1 ADTWLPRHRPNQQF
15 NPFRTIDM
23 PPAVQG
29 VSSRRTRPRY
39 SFKVRRQA
47 KVHAEPDALHQYQRK
62 DWKVL
67 PDRRD
72 EPVSSTAVAKTKPL
86 ANPLPPYTQ
95 DLTRKPV
102 LKALD
107 SEHPIVTLE
116 FGSLHKN
123 IIGVLH
129 DKPDVARSVEDCLRA
144 VVRRANDAK
153 RQFQRVIASYL
164 EIVFSGEIQQHD
176 RKFLNHLCEN
186 VRSQVIAQTAEDKKN
201 EDITL
206 GNTKQSSFIQAILV
220 AMISGKDPPR
230 GSIANEFIARLRGIG
245 LINVEVPATVY
256 PANIIAKSVSS
267 QLCLQL
273 KKHFKDGSV
282 LLHQRLVKLQ
292 SRGKLPPDARVE
304 IDNSLSAIE
313 NFRRLNH
320 LTNNSWKLFPLSPVE
335 DGFVNISEY
344 ELATLLWRHEAT
356 RHELRAMMDGQ
367 FLVSSDVLTLPDLTQ
382 CWLPGTPPGTLLKK
396 FLADVDL
403 DGKGLTSRQ
412 KGKAGYAAA
421 IKLLSIEQ
429 IHQHINTIRHKDFD
443 PRTYC
448 QKGYQLLGS
457 FKTDGHRLQLLAYK
471 LKELLSV
478 RYKRY
483 KEDILPNR
491 LQSTVA
497 GVDYFMTEI
506 RNVVKVPQ
514 DVKNLLGCWPHEVRE
529 QVNVL
534 GIDLGQACVVGASAL
549 RPKPPARRPTKRGK
563 RGGSKKR
570 PSKRKRRKGTKKKE
584 KGKLLSQGDKE
595 GDHPVYYNLAVKQ
608 KAVLQPVLKFRRW
621 MERQKQQE
629 LSALADIQVQITGA
643 QDSVEQ
649 MSQQEIVRLPQR
661 KIRTISDI
669 ETVVPPIRGQ
679 DANINMHQQHRDR
692 YWQQLDS
699 FYNTKGRF
707 KKMRWLA
714 QRAKMEEYT
723 QMTNSL
729 LRMVDGCVGA
739 RRKDGSKV
747 IIGVGLGKFSSKSKL
762 SSLHESFQ
770 SFFVQK

>member
-1 ADTWLPRHRPNQQF
+1 MCVVTTNDYSNNVPSLGIASNYSLIKNIDGALSATDIVDNYLQLDSVKLKNKNDQLFLNSINVFIGLQQTPTQSLPDRQDSKRLDYHLVLNDFDRVRNLLGERRKRHRLAKEVRSADTWLPRHRPNQQF

-282 LLHQRLVKLQ
+282 LLHQRVRMLY
-292 SRGKLPPDARVE
+292 
-304 IDNSLSAIE
+304 IE
-313 NFRRLNH
+313 
-320 LTNNSWKLFPLSPVE
+320 
-335 DGFVNISEY
+335 
-344 ELATLLWRHEAT
+344 
-356 RHELRAMMDGQ
+356 
-367 FLVSSDVLTLPDLTQ
+367 
-382 CWLPGTPPGTLLKK
+382 
-396 FLADVDL
+396 
-403 DGKGLTSRQ
+403 
-412 KGKAGYAAA
+412 
-421 IKLLSIEQ
+421 
-429 IHQHINTIRHKDFD
+429 
-443 PRTYC
+443 
-448 QKGYQLLGS
+448 
-457 FKTDGHRLQLLAYK
+457 
-471 LKELLSV
+471 
-478 RYKRY
+478 
-483 KEDILPNR
+483 
-491 LQSTVA
+491 
-497 GVDYFMTEI
+497 
-506 RNVVKVPQ
+506 
-514 DVKNLLGCWPHEVRE
+514 
-529 QVNVL
+529 
-534 GIDLGQACVVGASAL
+534 
-549 RPKPPARRPTKRGK
+549 
-563 RGGSKKR
+563 
-570 PSKRKRRKGTKKKE
+570 
-584 KGKLLSQGDKE
+584 
-595 GDHPVYYNLAVKQ
+595 
-608 KAVLQPVLKFRRW
+608 
-621 MERQKQQE
+621 
-629 LSALADIQVQITGA
+629 
-643 QDSVEQ
+643 
-649 MSQQEIVRLPQR
+649 
-661 KIRTISDI
+661 
-669 ETVVPPIRGQ
+669 
-679 DANINMHQQHRDR
+679 
-692 YWQQLDS
+692 
-699 FYNTKGRF
+699 
-707 KKMRWLA
+707 
-714 QRAKMEEYT
+714 
-723 QMTNSL
+723 
-729 LRMVDGCVGA
+729 
-739 RRKDGSKV
+739 
-747 IIGVGLGKFSSKSKL
+747 
-762 SSLHESFQ
+762 
-770 SFFVQK
+770 